1 MLPSAGR
8 TTQCLKAAFQLKY
21 FPMLWVWFWLMCSP
35 SRPQGQQIIA
45 PPAPDPNRP
54 TSSHGRTDRLR
65 TGLTHH
71 GPRPNPSCELA
82 LTSSQYHGTITVHET
97 TCAHARTGNSSLNKG
112 SNYGPTTEI
121 HLSTRIIGCCIS
133 CREFTLRVRPCMI
146 AGDGGLMV
154 VC

>member
-1 MLPSAGR
+1 
-8 TTQCLKAAFQLKY
+8 
-21 FPMLWVWFWLMCSP
+21 MLWGLVFGSCAST
-35 SRPQGQQIIA
+35 SRPHVQHIIT
-45 PPAPDPNRP
+45 PPDPRP
-54 TSSHGRTDRLR
+54 ESAHFWSWSCIDPTDYEHGSHTRDPGQAHI
-65 TGLTHH
+65 G
-71 GPRPNPSCELA
+71 PNPSCELA